1 MKNIIGIMLVVFM
14 LAVMIMTTSCGANQV
29 ITSLEV
35 VVTAAEVAL
44 PIVAGQV
51 GLSPT
56 TLAAILGYLKNVN
69 VAIAESST
77 ILASTTLTTLQK
89 SEQVI
94 LLFTSLAK
102 GCSCLP
108 KGTPQVVVDVIDGV
122 VRAIANFLANVKPPV
137 LPPGT
142 VVGAAPK
149 SARSSAIKVKVSASD
164 KTKLDNIKA
173 RAMVQVA
180 KIK

>member
-1 MKNIIGIMLVVFM
+1 MKNIIPIIAIILISVILLITV
-14 LAVMIMTTSCGANQV
+14 ACGANQV

-44 PIVAGQV
+44 PIVASQV
-51 GLSPT
+51 GLSPA
-56 TLAAILGYLKNVN
+56 TLAAVLTYLKAVN

-77 ILASTTLTTLQK
+77 ILASTTLTTIQK
-89 SEQVI
+89 SEQVV

-102 GCSCLP
+102 GCNCLP

-142 VVGAAPK
+142 VSATPRN
-149 SARSSAIKVKVSASD
+149 ARSSTIKVKVSASD
-164 KTKLDNIKA
+164 KIRLDKIQA